1 MKVNLNNNIKVKLTS
16 AAKTYL
22 ANRHAK
28 LFGNYPRFTL
38 PKEDEEGYSEWQLW
52 DFIGHFG
59 DAMQFSYSNLL
70 FRRE

>member
-1 MKVNLNNNIKVKLTS
+1 MKVNLNNKIKVKLTE

-28 LFGNYPRFTL
+28 LFGEYSKFTL
-38 PKEDEEGYSEWQLW
+38 PKEGYSEWQLW

-59 DAMQFSYSNLL
+59 
-70 FRRE
+70 